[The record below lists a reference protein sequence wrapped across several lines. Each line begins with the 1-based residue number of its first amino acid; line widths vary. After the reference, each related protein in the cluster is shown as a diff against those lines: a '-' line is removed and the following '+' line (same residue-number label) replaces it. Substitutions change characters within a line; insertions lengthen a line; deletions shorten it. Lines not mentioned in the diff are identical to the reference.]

1 MGIINYT
8 RNKMSAKTKTIK
20 TPKTVSKKSSK
31 GSKKSKFGRTYK
43 QMIKDVLISSN
54 DRKGLSASAI
64 KARIKDI
71 YHNEV
76 AAKPFNNTLKSLVA
90 SSSVTQKK
98 GHYKMTRDQKV
109 NKEKIAKKKA
119 AAARTKAR
127 KDAKK
132 AKNKIKKQ
140 AKKDKAKTKKKAGKK
155 NNKKK
160 NEKNR

>member
-8 RNKMSAKTKTIK
+8 RNKMPAKTKTWE
-20 TPKTVSKKSSK
+20 TPKTVAKKSSK

-54 DRKGLSASAI
+54 DRKGLSASTI
-64 KARIKDI
+64 KAHIKDI

-76 AAKPFNNTLKSLVA
+76 AAKPFNRTLKSLVA

-140 AKKDKAKTKKKAGKK
+140 QKEKRKKPLKSLLQKETTWF
-155 NNKKK
+155 
-160 NEKNR
+160 